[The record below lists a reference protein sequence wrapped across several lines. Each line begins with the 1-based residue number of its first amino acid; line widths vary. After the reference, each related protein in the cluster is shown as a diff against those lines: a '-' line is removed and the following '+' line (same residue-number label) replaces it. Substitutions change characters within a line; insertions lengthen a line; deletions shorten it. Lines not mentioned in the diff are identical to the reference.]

1 MKKKKET
8 MMKDMISNI
17 VDETERQREK
27 KKYGKVRGKR

>member
-17 VDETERQREK
+17 VDETERE